1 MTLTKKGKT
10 YFERIQTQNVFKPAD
25 IKKITK
31 QINETIDIVTC
42 FKCDESKADLF
53 NVVIHLQLF
62 LEQINDMS
70 SLQEVRARSMG
81 ILLQQ
86 QVKNLQRIVQQ
97 QKI

>member
-1 MTLTKKGKT
+1 MTLTKKEKT
-10 YFERIQTQNVFKPAD
+10 SFESLQTQNVFKPAD

-62 LEQINDMS
+62 LEQIND
-70 SLQEVRARSMG
+70 
-81 ILLQQ
+81 LQQ

-97 QKI
+97 QNI

>member
-10 YFERIQTQNVFKPAD
+10 SFESLQTQNNKTVFKPAD
-25 IKKITK
+25 INKITK
-31 QINETIDIVTC
+31 QINETIDTVTC

-62 LEQINDMS
+62 LEQIN
-70 SLQEVRARSMG
+70 G
-81 ILLQQ
+81 I
-86 QVKNLQRIVQQ
+86 IQQ

>member
-1 MTLTKKGKT
+1 MTLTKKEKT
-10 YFERIQTQNVFKPAD
+10 HFETLQTQTVFKNDD
-25 IKKITK
+25 INKITK

-62 LEQINDMS
+62 LEQIND
-70 SLQEVRARSMG
+70 
-81 ILLQQ
+81 LQQ

-97 QKI
+97 QNI